1 MSPTSLASKTKYQT
15 FEKFLVK
22 LLRHRQSNA
31 SSKKVSFNC
40 DCEAVHIPNYLLM
53 ML

>member
-1 MSPTSLASKTKYQT
+1 MSPTSLASKTKYQAL
-15 FEKFLVK
+15 ENFLVK
-22 LLRHRQSNA
+22 LLRYRQSNA